1 MKDASTETDYTIQEV
16 QSDLTESEEI
26 ETRQLIVQEVAQE
39 LISDMSEKMRE
50 MEDESVSLFY
60 QLSLIPRIQ
69 SRVI

>member
-1 MKDASTETDYTIQEV
+1 LKDASTETDYTIQEV